1 MKGGMPMPKQK
12 NVTAVAETS
21 CTANAAEPVG
31 TFTKRI
37 GNTTYTVNVHSNP
50 NSKETFND
58 KLLRIIKNDIASGKF
73 TTAIEQ

>member
-1 MKGGMPMPKQK
+1 MQMPKQK
-12 NVTAVAETS
+12 KATTSTETP

-37 GNTTYTVNVHSNP
+37 GNTTYTVNVHFNP
-50 NSKETFND
+50 NSKETFSD

-73 TTAIEQ
+73 TTTAEQ

>member
-1 MKGGMPMPKQK
+1 MPKQK
-12 NVTAVAETS
+12 NATAAAETP
-21 CTANAAEPVG
+21 CTANTAESIG

-37 GNTTYTVNVHSNP
+37 GNTTYTVNVYSNP

-73 TTAIEQ
+73 TTAAEQ

>member
-1 MKGGMPMPKQK
+1 MPKQK
-12 NVTAVAETS
+12 NSTAVTETS
-21 CTANAAEPVG
+21 DTANTAESLG

-37 GNTTYTVNVHSNP
+37 GNTTYTVNVYSNP

-73 TTAIEQ
+73 TTNAEQ